1 LYVGKLWAGS
11 VHDITIFKNECSWIN
26 FRGKRIHVDLGF
38 QGMKVIICNGCVIM
52 PHKKPKG
59 KLLGAFEKSVNKIF
73 SSFRVKVENALAGC
87 KSFLINQIRSRT
99 KNSEQIVENFQLSAG
114 LYNYKLKFSTA

>member
-1 LYVGKLWAGS
+1 LRHEKSAAVILKDFWAAS

-52 PHKKPKG
+52 PHKKRKG
-59 KLLGAFEKSVNKIF
+59 KLLAKY
-73 SSFRVKVENALAGC
+73 RVM
-87 KSFLINQIRSRT
+87 
-99 KNSEQIVENFQLSAG
+99 
-114 LYNYKLKFSTA
+114 